1 MMMMI
6 MIIIMIIMTIMMMIG
21 VIQVEKQATPKSRA
35 GFLRRRKNGLI

>member
-21 VIQVEKQATPKSRA
+21 VIRFEKQAKPKSRA